1 MDKNILEIK
10 AAETAAVTAL
20 GAVLGWRGILAVA
33 WVAAMALDYISGTMA
48 ACKLGQ
54 WCSARAREGLWHKA
68 GSMIAV
74 VVAWIADLVM
84 GIACQYLPIGY
95 SWPGMILPLALSWYI
110 ITELGSI
117 VENVVKMGANVP
129 GWLIKLL
136 KASTKAMDAAG
147 EQAAKKNENGG
158 NENV

>member
-1 MDKNILEIK
+1 MDDKLLEIK
-10 AAETAAVTAL
+10 AAETAAITAL
-20 GAVLGWRGILAVA
+20 NAILGWRGILAVA

-74 VVAWIADLVM
+74 MVAWMADLVM
-84 GIACQYLPIGY
+84 GIVCQYLPIGY

-147 EQAAKKNENGG
+147 EQAANKNENGG
-158 NENV
+158 NENG

>member
-1 MDKNILEIK
+1 MDNKLLEIK
-10 AAETAAVTAL
+10 AAVAAAITAL

-48 ACKLGQ
+48 ACKMGE

-68 GSMIAV
+68 GSTIAV
-74 VVAWIADLVM
+74 MVAGMADLVM
-84 GIACQYLPIGY
+84 GIVCQYLPIGY

-110 ITELGSI
+110 VTELGSI

-136 KASTKAMDAAG
+136 KASTKAMEAAG
-147 EQAAKKNENGG
+147 EAANKNENGG
-158 NENV
+158 NENG

>member
-1 MDKNILEIK
+1 MDNKILEVK
-10 AAETAAVTAL
+10 AAIAAALTAL

-48 ACKLGQ
+48 ACKRGE
-54 WCSARAREGLWHKA
+54 WSSATAREGLWHKA
-68 GSMIAV
+68 GTMIAV
-74 VVAWIADLVM
+74 MVAGMADLVM
-84 GIACQYLPIGY
+84 GIVCQYLPIGY
-95 SWPGMILPLALSWYI
+95 TWPGMIMPLALSWYI
-110 ITELGSI
+110 VTELGSI

-147 EQAAKKNENGG
+147 EQAE
-158 NENV
+158 

>member
-1 MDKNILEIK
+1 MDNKLLEIK
-10 AAETAAVTAL
+10 AAAAAAVTAL

-48 ACKLGQ
+48 ACKMGE

-68 GSMIAV
+68 GSTIAV
-74 VVAWIADLVM
+74 MVAGMADLVM
-84 GIACQYLPIGY
+84 GIVCQYLPIGY

-110 ITELGSI
+110 VTELGSI
-117 VENVVKMGANVP
+117 VENVVKMGTNVP
-129 GWLIKLL
+129 MWLIKLL
-136 KASTKAMDAAG
+136 KVSTKAMEAAG
-147 EQAAKKNENGG
+147 EQAANKNENGG